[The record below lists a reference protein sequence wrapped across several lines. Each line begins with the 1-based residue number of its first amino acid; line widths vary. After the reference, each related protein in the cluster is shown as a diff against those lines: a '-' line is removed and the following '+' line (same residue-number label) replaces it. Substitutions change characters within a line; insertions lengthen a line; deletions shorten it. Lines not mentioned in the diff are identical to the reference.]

1 MSSCKQEVLKEIRDN
16 ITPDPKILKEALNI
30 MNQFEKT
37 KFKDMN
43 FEIKTAESV
52 YWDMKRQAE
61 MEWLENQ
68 EVDVS
73 PVGKTFVDF
82 SFNGSSMMDSKL
94 VTKAVYN
101 RNTKETTVTL
111 DNSYKFTFSN
121 NTRISKPSSKGHY
134 ITLQNELYEYGIDTS
149 SYGSSVDSKKIDST
163 SKFTKLAYDIHKNV
177 DKMKELLTT
186 LNDLDNVKASEKHLT
201 HLSSLFDAINPKFLK
216 NVHY

>member
-16 ITPDPKILKEALNI
+16 ITPDPKLLKEALNI

-73 PVGKTFVDF
+73 PEGKTFVDF
-82 SFNGSSMMDSKL
+82 SFNGSSMM
-94 VTKAVYN
+94 
-101 RNTKETTVTL
+101 
-111 DNSYKFTFSN
+111 
-121 NTRISKPSSKGHY
+121 I
-134 ITLQNELYEYGIDTS
+134 
-149 SYGSSVDSKKIDST
+149 
-163 SKFTKLAYDIHKNV
+163 
-177 DKMKELLTT
+177 
-186 LNDLDNVKASEKHLT
+186 LN
-201 HLSSLFDAINPKFLK
+201 
-216 NVHY
+216 

>member
-16 ITPDPKILKEALNI
+16 ITPDPKLLNEALNI

-73 PVGKTFVDF
+73 PEGKTFLDF

-101 RNTKETTVTL
+101 RNTKE
-111 DNSYKFTFSN
+111 
-121 NTRISKPSSKGHY
+121 
-134 ITLQNELYEYGIDTS
+134 
-149 SYGSSVDSKKIDST
+149 
-163 SKFTKLAYDIHKNV
+163 YDPA
-177 DKMKELLTT
+177 D
-186 LNDLDNVKASEKHLT
+186 
-201 HLSSLFDAINPKFLK
+201 
-216 NVHY
+216 Y

>member
-43 FEIKTAESV
+43 FEMKTAESV

-61 MEWLENQ
+61 MEWLENSK
-68 EVDVS
+68 VDVTPS
-73 PVGKTFVDF
+73 GRTFVDF

-111 DNSYKFTFSN
+111 DNN
-121 NTRISKPSSKGHY
+121 
-134 ITLQNELYEYGIDTS
+134 
-149 SYGSSVDSKKIDST
+149 
-163 SKFTKLAYDIHKNV
+163 
-177 DKMKELLTT
+177 
-186 LNDLDNVKASEKHLT
+186 
-201 HLSSLFDAINPKFLK
+201 
-216 NVHY
+216 